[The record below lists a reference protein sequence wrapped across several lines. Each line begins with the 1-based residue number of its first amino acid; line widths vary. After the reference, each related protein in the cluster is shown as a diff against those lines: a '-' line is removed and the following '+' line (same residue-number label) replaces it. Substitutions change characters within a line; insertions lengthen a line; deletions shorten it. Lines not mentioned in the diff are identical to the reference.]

1 MKSKSGSRTLLMSI
15 IMSAPGPLVVGLGLI
30 AGKSSTQIADFF
42 RRSAE
47 LLAIIASYITYRR
60 TNRDSGMDAALKAR
74 IERRSNLFVGGM
86 MCVSGIFMVI
96 FAVFGG
102 NREKGNVIAGFA
114 IAAMGAVAN
123 TIFWIRYTVLSR
135 NGESAI
141 LAVQSRL
148 YRAKSLVDI
157 CVTGVLT
164 SVMLLPGTDVAKWLD
179 MAGSAAVS
187 LYLVWCGAKTV
198 FENVRQNM
206 KARQKKRACD

>member
-1 MKSKSGSRTLLMSI
+1 MRSRSGSRTLLMSI

-30 AGKSSTQIADFF
+30 AGRSSTQIADFF

-47 LLAIIASYITYRR
+47 LLAIVASYITYRR
-60 TNRDSGMDAALKAR
+60 TNRDAGMDTVLKAR
-74 IERRSNLFVGGM
+74 IERCSNLFVGGL

-102 NREKGNVIAGFA
+102 NTEKGNVIAGLT
-114 IAAMGAVAN
+114 IAAMGAVTN

-135 NGESAI
+135 NGESTI

-157 CVTGVLT
+157 CVTGVLI
-164 SVMLLPGTDVAKWLD
+164 VVILLPGTEVARWFD

-187 LYLVWCGAKTV
+187 LYLVWCGAITIY
-198 FENVRQNM
+198 EN
-206 KARQKKRACD
+206 ARSKL